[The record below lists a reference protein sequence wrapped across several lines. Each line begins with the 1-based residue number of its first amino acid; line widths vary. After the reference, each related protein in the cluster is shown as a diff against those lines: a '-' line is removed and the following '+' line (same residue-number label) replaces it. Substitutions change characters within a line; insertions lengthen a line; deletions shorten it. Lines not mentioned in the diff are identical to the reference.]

1 MQDLPHPDQRPDQ
14 RRALARLIAQSLDLA
29 DTLGLDM
36 VGISLNGA
44 LEQLI
49 GATTLAPVT
58 AH

>member
-1 MQDLPHPDQRPDQ
+1 MQDLPRPDQ

-44 LEQLI
+44 LEHLV
-49 GATTLAPVT
+49 GDPALALVT
-58 AH
+58 PH